1 MKNIAV
7 LINGSSKYLD
17 LTYNLF
23 EHWNKLYDDINF
35 DFYLSTWE
43 DSIDYSN
50 FKWITKY
57 ERLKEDECP
66 YNLKEHPPRR
76 HQPHY
81 SYTLYRVNQLKNST
95 GKDYD
100 SIIQTRSDYLFSR
113 ELLDCLVSLTK
124 GNKVI
129 PNIIFSGHGS
139 DVHNGNLWTGD
150 YFFFGHPKAFDKFS
164 EMFVDIFTKGIFTP
178 DKILMHTMQAEY
190 LNYRRIYNCG
200 VFQDGC
206 HFQGLLIREP
216 MRFDPVGAHTDSGW
230 PTKHPSPYQFKKILR
245 DKGVD
250 WLLSLNNYKKFIDIF
265 ETTKKE

>member
-66 YNLKEHPPRR
+66 YNLKKHPPRR

-124 GNKVI
+124 GKLFESMYLKHKDAKQNLFHLS
-129 PNIIFSGHGS
+129 IISAGASTGS
-139 DVHNGNLWTGD
+139 N
-150 YFFFGHPKAFDKFS
+150 P
-164 EMFVDIFTKGIFTP
+164 FVCLCITLFP
-178 DKILMHTMQAEY
+178 
-190 LNYRRIYNCG
+190 
-200 VFQDGC
+200 
-206 HFQGLLIREP
+206 
-216 MRFDPVGAHTDSGW
+216 
-230 PTKHPSPYQFKKILR
+230 
-245 DKGVD
+245 
-250 WLLSLNNYKKFIDIF
+250 
-265 ETTKKE
+265 